1 MEERG
6 LIRVSQ
12 CPPKAGWY
20 TAYYSNNRWKVTYR
34 YFDGN
39 NWLKGSYP
47 RFILG
52 FIADFGSHK
61 EDRWGFK

>member
-20 TAYYSNNRWKVTYR
+20 TAYYYNNRWPAAYR

-39 NWLKGSYP
+39 IWLKGRYP
-47 RFILG
+47 KFRFG
-52 FIADFGSHK
+52 YKADFGSHV
-61 EDRWGFK
+61 EDRWAFR